1 MKAVVA
7 AFNQEEVLV
16 GAFSVIGK
24 LRSTDDLLTQQSAA
38 GLGCGGGGDAEEG
51 HDLLGHHVPHQVQ
64 DHAHGD
70 GGHHGAHPLLS
81 LDLPELHGVSVEDN
95 LDIVVSEALRLSTS
109 NQQKSFVEN
118 FKSTIID
125 VTCNIST

>member
-7 AFNQEEVLV
+7 AFNPLV

-24 LRSTDDLLTQQSAA
+24 LRSTDNLLLTQQSAA

-70 GGHHGAHPLLS
+70 GGHHGAHPLLC

-95 LDIVVSEALRLSTS
+95 LDIVVSEALRLSTC
-109 NQQKSFVEN
+109 NQQESFVEN
-118 FKSTIID
+118 LKSTIIN